1 MACAITAGLMSDPNA
16 VASDS
21 ADAAAP
27 KGALFI
33 IFLIV
38 FMDLLGFGVIIPLL
52 PFYVPDQ
59 QHHSLEVGLLFSIY
73 SICQFIA
80 APILGAIS
88 DRAGRR
94 PVLIVSQLGSAV
106 GFVLLGW
113 VSLQS
118 WRMTAL
124 GLAIIYLSRIID
136 GLSGGNISTAQAYI
150 SDITTAENRAKGMGV
165 LGAAFGIGFATGPAI
180 GGILGHYNVAY
191 PAFAAAIFSSIAA
204 FLTWWKLPES
214 RVHKPVEA
222 EVWLHPS
229 RFKVVFRRPAL
240 VQLLLITFISMCAFV
255 MMEATI
261 ALFLSREDTF
271 RWGVDKVG
279 WFFALA
285 GLVIAVVQGGLIGR
299 LTKLFGEWP
308 LAIAGPL
315 LVAVGM
321 TLFSAT
327 AYHPLVPMLLLGCA
341 INAGGRSLQHPSMS
355 SLISKNSDRESQGVV
370 FGMYHGLSSLARVFG
385 PIVAG
390 IAYKFHAI
398 GAFVVAGAIVL
409 LAAIWT
415 ALVRTTAHHQTDP
428 GRAAG
433 FPIEPAGDAPT

>member
-1 MACAITAGLMSDPNA
+1 MMLTL
-16 VASDS
+16 VR
-21 ADAAAP
+21 
-27 KGALFI
+27 LFLKLVRSPLGI

-52 PFYVPDQ
+52 PFYIPNQ
-59 QHHSLEVGLLFSIY
+59 QSHSLQVGLLFSIY
-73 SICQFIA
+73 SICQFAA

-88 DRAGRR
+88 DRKGRR
-94 PVLIVSQLGSAV
+94 PVLIVSQIGSV
-106 GFVLLGW
+106 IGFVLLGW

-118 WRMTAL
+118 WRMTGF
-124 GLAIIYLSRIID
+124 GLALIYVSRIID

-150 SDITTAENRAKGMGV
+150 SDVTTPENRAKGMGV

-180 GGILGHYNVAY
+180 GGILGKYNVAY
-191 PAFAAAIFSSIAA
+191 PAFAAAMFSTGAA
-204 FLTWWKLPES
+204 LLTWWKLPES
-214 RVHKPVEA
+214 REHKPVEA

-229 RFKVVFRRPAL
+229 RFKVVFHRPVL
-240 VQLLLITFISMCAFV
+240 VQLLMITFISMCAFV

-261 ALFLSREDTF
+261 ALFLSRQDTF

-321 TLFSAT
+321 TLFSTT
-327 AYHPLVPMLLLGCA
+327 AYHPMVLVLLLGCA

-370 FGMYHGLSSLARVFG
+370 FGMYHGLSSLARVVG
-385 PIVAG
+385 PIIAG
-390 IAYKFHAI
+390 IAYKFHAT
-398 GAFVVAGAIVL
+398 GAFVVSGAIVL
-409 LAAIWT
+409 VAAIWT
-415 ALVRTTAHHQTDP
+415 ALVRTTAPQHPAPD
-428 GRAAG
+428 RIVESV
-433 FPIEPAGDAPT
+433 IETM